1 MPKRQGLCRPRPK
14 QVLVFLRQLL
24 GAASQSDQTAVPQD
38 CASKIKEGDTRMEQ
52 QQQDEQTGTLHLLEL
67 TPLFASHATPWVIK
81 LEKELLILHADDGR
95 IVMMLP
101 QQDAARHLRF
111 NRTLSGS
118 YILSCVVVEGK
129 AYRFNCSRA
138 NAHYLSQWL
147 PQKPVETLREEVRRY
162 GIAFILLGAAL
173 LLFPRLFF
181 WGWGLTFILLGVLN
195 VLLPYQ
201 KIHLLNALCMLS
213 IAPIPLY
220 FKPALGVAPGAP
232 YDWILVASTGL
243 GSLLIMW
250 SIQQCALLGIN
261 HRIHAAHS
269 CRLPA
274 TEEILPPS
282 KAVRYILYTTLI
294 FLLLLIGHLVGLFLQ
309 QYYTTPPARSSRL
322 GSLHQLGNG
331 HLRHHHRPAIPFL
344 QILSGSPNRRQ
355 LPHCTQRTLSD
366 GPFPYHLGKR
376 PTLPL
381 RTDLEWTIRGR

>member
-1 MPKRQGLCRPRPK
+1 
-14 QVLVFLRQLL
+14 
-24 GAASQSDQTAVPQD
+24 
-38 CASKIKEGDTRMEQ
+38 MEQ

-309 QYYTTPPARSSRL
+309 QYYTTPPPDLRDWVVYISLAMVTFGIIIVLRFRSYKSYLEARIA
-322 GSLHQLGNG
+322 GNY
-331 HLRHHHRPAIPFL
+331 LIL
-344 QILSGSPNRRQ
+344 LSG
-355 LPHCTQRTLSD
+355 LYLTGLFHTTLANAL
-366 GPFPYHLGKR
+366 PFPSELIWNGLFAVGNPR
-376 PTLPL
+376 MWLPL
-381 RTDLEWTIRGR
+381 LVAILLFNHWFSRAIEKELRQFNI